1 MRRAILCAVFGF
13 VVVLVSPGTRVGAAD
28 DLSATLDG
36 ESIPL
41 VEVGSHPCHDFDYP
55 ILRCFDT
62 VAELNA
68 DLASRTHRLSGSA
81 NATSAAGTA
90 AASAASTGYVIV
102 YEHTAYGGVQLVM
115 TQVQAWLSSIG
126 WNDRISSFKSF
137 GATGNFR
144 EDSPAG
150 GFIYSYGSA
159 SRVPVLNGTYN
170 DKFSAF
176 YIN

>member
-13 VVVLVSPGTRVGAAD
+13 VVVLVSPGARVGAAD

-36 ESIPL
+36 ESISL
-41 VEVGSHPCHDFDYP
+41 VEVGSHPCHDFDFP

-62 VAELNA
+62 VTELNA
-68 DLASRTHRLSGSA
+68 DLAMRTLQTR
-81 NATSAAGTA
+81 NAASAASAPGAGVA
-90 AASAASTGYVIV
+90 AAASTGYVIV
-102 YEHTAYGGVQLVM
+102 YEHAAYAGTVLVM
-115 TQVQAWLSSIG
+115 TQVQPWLSSIG

-150 GFIYSYGSA
+150 GFIYTYGSA
-159 SRVPVLNGTYN
+159 SRVPVLNSGYN